1 MRYNLVLT
9 LWLRASLGSAYARGK
24 LMALQRRQKE
34 QKHIRIHMLNE
45 QRWCFIS
52 FSKILQQLH
61 YCSARITIFLPIS
74 TSIDLLVR
82 VISVFDAH
90 EHLHYL
96 YA

>member
-45 QRWCFIS
+45 QRWCLFHS
-52 FSKILQQLH
+52 LKSYNNYTTVQLGLQYSSQ
-61 YCSARITIFLPIS
+61 
-74 TSIDLLVR
+74 
-82 VISVFDAH
+82 
-90 EHLHYL
+90 
-96 YA
+96 